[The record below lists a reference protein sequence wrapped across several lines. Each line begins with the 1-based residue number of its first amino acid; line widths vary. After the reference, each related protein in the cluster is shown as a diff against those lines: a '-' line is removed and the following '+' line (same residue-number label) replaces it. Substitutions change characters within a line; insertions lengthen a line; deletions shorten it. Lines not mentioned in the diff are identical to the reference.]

1 MEPSHLAPS
10 PLSVRSISSIPAS
23 ISMLTDLTGTG
34 NTPLNHVQGILPRDY
49 FWDAPLP
56 LLGSTFSN
64 ITASVSPIAST
75 DFVPQFGNIQ
85 GGVFN
90 SSQMALLNT
99 QISIA
104 NGKGIGVRY
113 WDTPGVS
120 SPVFCFEERSW
131 RIGEMMTKHADT
143 VNSSPSARE
152 TESGLRCG
160 MRVSPWSMWM
170 IWLLGLAYRIWAT
183 FGRWVLRLSVDRG
196 NDRI

>member
-1 MEPSHLAPS
+1 MAGGQTLYLWIDVKTDGPTTFPYAVKALQPLRDAGYLTTVTANGTIIPGPVTVIGPSSIFPSHCRHIP
-10 PLSVRSISSIPAS
+10 PL
-23 ISMLTDLTGTG
+23 TTTTGTG
-34 NTPLNHVQGILPRDY
+34 NTPLNQVQGVLPRDY

-99 QISIA
+99 QISVA

-120 SPVFCFEERSW
+120 FLR
-131 RIGEMMTKHADT
+131 
-143 VNSSPSARE
+143 
-152 TESGLRCG
+152 GLLVR
-160 MRVSPWSMWM
+160 M
-170 IWLLGLAYRIWAT
+170 
-183 FGRWVLRLSVDRG
+183 
-196 NDRI
+196 